1 MLALSSRVCF
11 RARMKFLP
19 LTFALTLMT
28 TSLFAADAPLY
39 SIPLKDIDGKD
50 TALKAY
56 AGKALLVVNVASQCG
71 FTRQYSGLEALWQK
85 YKDQG
90 LVVLGFPC
98 NDFGAQEPGTTA
110 EIKQFCSS
118 KFDVSFPLFD
128 KLHVKGPEQH
138 PLYDAL
144 TGSTSPVPGPVKW
157 NFGKFLVGRDG
168 KILARFDSAVEPDAA
183 ELTKAVE
190 AALAAK

>member
-1 MLALSSRVCF
+1 MKSLRTLAL
-11 RARMKFLP
+11 
-19 LTFALTLMT
+19 ALTAMS

-39 SIPLKDIDGKD
+39 AIPLKDIDGQD
-50 TALKAY
+50 TSLKAY

-71 FTRQYSGLEALWQK
+71 FTPQYSGLEALWKK
-85 YKDQG
+85 YQGQG

-98 NDFGAQEPGTTA
+98 NDFGAQEPGTPKQ
-110 EIKQFCSS
+110 IKAFCAA
-118 KFDVSFPLFD
+118 KFDVTFPLFD
-128 KLHVKGPEQH
+128 KLHVKGAEQH

-157 NFGKFLVGRDG
+157 NFGKFLIGRDG
-168 KILARFDSAVEPDAA
+168 TILARFDSNVEPDSA

>member
-1 MLALSSRVCF
+1 MHFLRTLA
-11 RARMKFLP
+11 
-19 LTFALTLMT
+19 ALAMMT
-28 TSLFAADAPLY
+28 TPLLAADAPLY

-50 TALKAY
+50 TSLKAY
-56 AGKALLVVNVASQCG
+56 AGKALLVVNVASKCG

-85 YKDQG
+85 YKDRG

-98 NDFGAQEPGTTA
+98 NDFGAQEPGTTE

-118 KFDVSFPLFD
+118 KFDVTFPLFD
-128 KLHVKGPEQH
+128 KLHVKGAEQH

-144 TGSTSPVPGPVKW
+144 TGVTSPVPGPVKW
-157 NFGKFLVGRDG
+157 NFGKFLVSRDG
-168 KILARFDSAVEPDAA
+168 KILSRFDSKVEPDSA

-190 AALAAK
+190 TALAAK

>member
-1 MLALSSRVCF
+1 MCF
-11 RARMKFLP
+11 GARMKFLRT
-19 LTFALTLMT
+19 LTITLSLMT

-50 TALKAY
+50 ASLKSY
-56 AGKALLVVNVASQCG
+56 AGKAILVVNVASQCG
-71 FTRQYSGLEALWQK
+71 YTRQYSGLEALWKK

-98 NDFGAQEPGTTA
+98 NDFGSQEPGTPT
-110 EIKQFCSS
+110 EIKAFCSS
-118 KFDVSFPLFD
+118 NFAVTFPLFD
-128 KLHVKGPEQH
+128 KLHVKGAEQH
-138 PLYDAL
+138 PLYGAL

-157 NFGKFLVGRDG
+157 NFGKFLIGRDG
-168 KILARFDSAVEPDAA
+168 RILSRYDSSVEPDSE

-190 AALAAK
+190 TALAAK